1 MRLCKKRKMK
11 NGVYSILKARFLINE
26 EANAAKNWRFIVFII
41 ILAIIMIANTQRYEQ
56 KVFKII
62 ALTNKVKELRS
73 EFVDRR
79 SELMQLKMEST
90 VSEKMEA
97 KQIYPAS
104 VPPTKIKVKKEVE
117 KSFLKKLWQ

>member
-1 MRLCKKRKMK
+1 MK

-26 EANAAKNWRFIVFII
+26 EANAAKNWRFIVFLIV
-41 ILAIIMIANTQRYEQ
+41 LAIIMIANTQRYEQ

-62 ALTNKVKELRS
+62 ELTNDVKELRS

-79 SELMQLKMEST
+79 SELMKLRMEST

-97 KQIYPAS
+97 KQIYPSS
-104 VPPTKIKVKKEVE
+104 VPPTKIKVKKEE
-117 KSFLKKLWQ
+117 DRSFFKKLWQ